1 MEWTERD
8 KMEYG
13 NFQYIRLF
21 SDGNNDLKIVA
32 EVGLETVQVT
42 TEGTYL
48 SISMDGDRTR
58 YYARSIEGKNGEKP
72 FTLHKEVLEQELL

>member
-48 SISMDGDRTR
+48 SISMDGDRIR
-58 YYARSIEGKNGEKP
+58 YYARSVEGKNGEKP
-72 FTLHKEVLEQELL
+72 FTLYKEVREQELL